1 MVKGLHKGKYS
12 VSEIVP
18 IFSGGGTK
26 LSAHIGILDAI
37 NTLNIDFQHI
47 VGVSGGSIIS
57 ALYCT
62 GMPLSDIKT
71 LAIETS
77 FKQFRGFSLLT
88 LLLQGGLSSG
98 DIFEQWMDKKLEG
111 KTFKDISKNLHILAT
126 DVNGGGPIV
135 FNKENSPD
143 LKISK
148 AVRFSMSI
156 PIFFSF
162 KPYKDHI
169 LVDGAILS
177 EDAIFNDWAG
187 NGTPV
192 ICFRLKSDQ
201 VTDKPFKKS
210 WLPIVQYVMM
220 LIRTFMTAMSREYV
234 HDKYWKNTIIVN
246 TGKLSPVDF
255 NMTLQE
261 KEALYEIGY
270 KTALE
275 FIPKRLKSTSQV
287 IAVEENMITS
297 QKT

>member
-1 MVKGLHKGKYS
+1 
-12 VSEIVP
+12 VSKIVP

-26 LSAHIGILDAI
+26 LSAHIGILDAM
-37 NTLNIDFQHI
+37 NTLNIDFEHI

-57 ALYCT
+57 SLYCT
-62 GMPLSDIKT
+62 GMPLSEIKR
-71 LAIETS
+71 LAIETN
-77 FKQFRGFSLLT
+77 FKKFRGFSLIT

-98 DIFEQWMDKKLEG
+98 DAFERWMDQKLEG
-111 KTFKDISKNLHILAT
+111 KTFNDIAKDLHILAT

-135 FNKENSPD
+135 FNRENSPD

-162 KPYKDHI
+162 KSYKDHI

-177 EDAIFNDWAG
+177 EDAIFKDWG
-187 NGTPV
+187 GDGTPL

-234 HDKYWKNTIIVN
+234 HDQYWKNTIIIN

-255 NMTLQE
+255 NMSIQE
-261 KEALYEIGY
+261 KESLYEIGY

-275 FIPKRLKSTSQV
+275 FIPKRLNSADEVITKVEKMVVDPKS
-287 IAVEENMITS
+287 
-297 QKT
+297 

>member
-1 MVKGLHKGKYS
+1 

-37 NTLNIDFQHI
+37 NTLNIEFQHI
-47 VGVSGGSIIS
+47 VGVSGGSIIAS
-57 ALYCT
+57 LYCT
-62 GMPLSDIKT
+62 GMPLKDIKK
-71 LAIETS
+71 LAIETNFS
-77 FKQFRGFSLLT
+77 KFRGYSLIT

-98 DIFEQWMDKKLEG
+98 DGFERWMDEKLEG
-111 KTFKDISKNLHILAT
+111 KNFKDISMDLHILAT

-162 KPYKDHI
+162 KSYKEHI

-177 EDAIFNDWAG
+177 EDAIFKDWTG
-187 NGTPV
+187 DGTPA

-210 WLPIVQYVMM
+210 WLPLVQYVMM

-234 HDKYWKNTIIVN
+234 HDQYWKNTIIVN

-255 NMTLQE
+255 NMSIEDKETL
-261 KEALYEIGY
+261 YDIGY

-275 FIPKRLKSTSQV
+275 FIPKRLSSFKKV
-287 IAVEENMITS
+287 
-297 QKT
+297 